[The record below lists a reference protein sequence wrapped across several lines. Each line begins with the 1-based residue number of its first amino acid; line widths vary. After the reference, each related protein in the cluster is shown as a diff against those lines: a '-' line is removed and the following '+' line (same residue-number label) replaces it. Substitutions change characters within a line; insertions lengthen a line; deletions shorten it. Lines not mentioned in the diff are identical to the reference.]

1 MKHLTKKQLRDLEE
15 RLNEVRLEILGDV
28 EKSKIHTKEIGDDG
42 TQDIADMAADTY
54 SRQVLMDLG
63 ERERERLREVEAAFQ
78 RIEDGLY
85 GICEESDEP
94 IPYSRLEAI
103 PYARY
108 TVAAQMQLKG
118 AVVVKNREESCE

>member
-15 RLNEVRLEILGDV
+15 RLNEVRREILGDV

-78 RIEDGLY
+78 RLEDGLY

-108 TVAAQMQLKG
+108 TVAAQNAIERRG
-118 AVVVKNREESCE
+118 GS

>member
-1 MKHLTKKQLRDLEE
+1 MKHLTETQLKSLEA
-15 RLNEVRLEILGDV
+15 RLSEVRREILGDV
-28 EKSKIHTKEIGDDG
+28 EKSKAHSKEIGDDG
-42 TQDIADMAADTY
+42 IQDIADMAADSY

-63 ERERERLREVEAAFQ
+63 ERERERLREVEAAFE
-78 RIEDGLY
+78 RIREGMY

-108 TVAAQMQLKG
+108 TVAAQNEMERRG
-118 AVVVKNREESCE
+118 G

>member
-1 MKHLTKKQLRDLEE
+1 MKHLTKKQLRGLEE
-15 RLNEVRLEILGDV
+15 RLYEVRREILGDV
-28 EKSKIHTKEIGDDG
+28 EKSKVHTKEIGDDG

-78 RIEDGLY
+78 RIEEGLY

-108 TVAAQMQLKG
+108 TVAAQNEIERRG
-118 AVVVKNREESCE
+118 GS

>member
-1 MKHLTKKQLRDLEE
+1 MTKRQLKTLEE
-15 RLNEVRLEILGDV
+15 RLGEVRREILGDV
-28 EKSKIHTKEIGDDG
+28 EKSKAHTKEIGDDG
-42 TQDIADMAADTY
+42 TQDIADMAADAY

-63 ERERERLREVEAAFQ
+63 ERERERLREVEAAF
-78 RIEDGLY
+78 RRMEEGFY

-108 TVAAQMQLKG
+108 TVAAQNEIERRG
-118 AVVVKNREESCE
+118 G

>member
-1 MKHLTKKQLRDLEE
+1 MKHLTKKQLKALEE
-15 RLNEVRLEILGDV
+15 RLHEVRREILGGV
-28 EKSKIHTKEIGDDG
+28 EKSKVHTKEIGGDG
-42 TQDIADMAADTY
+42 TQDIADMAADNY

-78 RIEDGLY
+78 RMDKGLY

-108 TVAAQMQLKG
+108 TVAAQNEIERRG
-118 AVVVKNREESCE
+118 GS